1 MTHLDRSLCLILAT
15 TQDVHIRQQQLISLL
30 MDVLQQQPDPVLV
43 NLIIITLDKH
53 GILAYHF
60 IPDDQDEE
68 SQTDI
73 LEEGHVENSNNT
85 RIQYFPKQINDRCLV
100 RLGPIVLE
108 LWNDEGYSDLLRGA
122 RDLCQLK
129 NINPKF
135 DSPSTTNSAYK
146 ILPDSRMANYFD
158 DVRQGVT
165 SASLSGE

>member
-1 MTHLDRSLCLILAT
+1 
-15 TQDVHIRQQQLISLL
+15 

-129 NINPKF
+129 NINPQIWLSIHNQF
-135 DSPSTTNSAYK
+135 
-146 ILPDSRMANYFD
+146 
-158 DVRQGVT
+158 
-165 SASLSGE
+165 SL